1 MADVLKTRQP
11 RDDDKKP
18 DYRGIEKTKLDFFD
32 GDAAVY
38 AHWKKKFLLAHG
50 PERNLPNEYL
60 SNALHNL
67 LKGEAR
73 KYVEAHFTA
82 EWTGENY
89 HLMWEQLD
97 LVYGS
102 KHTQDRCIQD
112 RAAMM
117 APLDQMT
124 LKNFEKFY
132 IGVTV
137 QINYYRVHHPEAVL
151 LENSLLFQQ
160 MRQKISDELLIK
172 FVNWTTYNTV
182 EEYGPRSLMTLQAWL
197 SHMLKGLREVATFSS
212 NARQRSS
219 KSPSRSHYTGT
230 FERVEEESD
239 SDTDPTHSVLQID
252 STGKKKLFNLRK
264 NKVYRYKPFPG
275 EYKSPETFPSRGTM
289 KPASKSYSQSF
300 ETKDTL
306 CPICRDVSHELS
318 TCSKFRRLT
327 TFKRYAIVR
336 QSKACFHCLNRGH
349 PMYSCEVNKGVPCG
363 VDGCKRYENP
373 LLHADESTKRI
384 PYQEWNDVTHG
395 ELVWN
400 DEDGNIDEGPARAGF
415 NSVMKLAKPGSVGIQ
430 TVVCNISGQ
439 GHRTSMRIV
448 AMLDSGADNTYVDE
462 QTAID
467 LNMRKLGEPVS
478 ATIKQFDGRAQIK
491 TWPVEVHL
499 TSIDGLVSQTILAW
513 TKPNLTDETGV
524 VDWNQCK
531 KNFRHIRDIPFDK
544 LPKDARIRLLI
555 GTENSFLFSPEEG
568 SLHIGG
574 RNEPNAYLCALG
586 WTCYGPSEEI
596 DPEIERMLHPLMT
609 SQIPRNK

>member
-1 MADVLKTRQP
+1 M
-11 RDDDKKP
+11 
-18 DYRGIEKTKLDFFD
+18 
-32 GDAAVY
+32 
-38 AHWKKKFLLAHG
+38 
-50 PERNLPNEYL
+50 
-60 SNALHNL
+60 
-67 LKGEAR
+67 
-73 KYVEAHFTA
+73 
-82 EWTGENY
+82 
-89 HLMWEQLD
+89 
-97 LVYGS
+97 
-102 KHTQDRCIQD
+102 
-112 RAAMM
+112 
-117 APLDQMT
+117 
-124 LKNFEKFY
+124 
-132 IGVTV
+132 
-137 QINYYRVHHPEAVL
+137 
-151 LENSLLFQQ
+151 
-160 MRQKISDELLIK
+160 
-172 FVNWTTYNTV
+172 YN
-182 EEYGPRSLMTLQAWL
+182 
-197 SHMLKGLREVATFSS
+197 
-212 NARQRSS
+212 
-219 KSPSRSHYTGT
+219 
-230 FERVEEESD
+230 
-239 SDTDPTHSVLQID
+239 
-252 STGKKKLFNLRK
+252 
-264 NKVYRYKPFPG
+264 
-275 EYKSPETFPSRGTM
+275 
-289 KPASKSYSQSF
+289 
-300 ETKDTL
+300 
-306 CPICRDVSHELS
+306 
-318 TCSKFRRLT
+318 
-327 TFKRYAIVR
+327 
-336 QSKACFHCLNRGH
+336 
-349 PMYSCEVNKGVPCG
+349 CEVNKGVPCG

-373 LLHADESTKRI
+373 LLHADESTKKI

-439 GHRTSMRIV
+439 GHRSSMRIV

-596 DPEIERMLHPLMT
+596 DPEIEKMLHPLMT
-609 SQIPRNK
+609 SQMPRNK